1 MSTTMRLKRMGTKKR
16 PYYRLVIQDSRIAT
30 SSKTIDE
37 VGTYRPVEKENQVTL
52 DEEKIKSWIQKGVVV
67 SPTVKSLLNSNGI
80 SIDRT
85 KA

>member
-1 MSTTMRLKRMGTKKR
+1 MSTTMRLKRIGTKKR
-16 PYYRLVIQDSRIAT
+16 PYYRLVVQDSRIAT